1 MAGSLANKD
10 EAEKCRDLAAK
21 FLQQGEHGKAVR
33 FFEKSL
39 RLYPL
44 PGVESLLDLAKRR
57 QAGPGGGG
65 SAPFSSANGNGS
77 SGSSAGGADASPG
90 VRRRPSATTSAPAP
104 AAAAAAAGGGGG
116 SGRAFTPEQERMV
129 KQVLNS
135 KAKGHYDVLGIEK
148 GANDDQIKK
157 AYRKL
162 ALRLH
167 PDKNGAPQAHEA
179 FQAIGTAFAVLS
191 DADKRAHYDR
201 YGDGDGPQGIGGGQG
216 GGPFGRGHHY
226 GAEVS
231 PEDIFNMFFG
241 QPPGARRRQGRGGM
255 PSFNTRV
262 YRAGGGVDRGG
273 GGGNGQEGA
282 MGMNLLPLL
291 GAIVLMFLTLF
302 GGEQQEA
309 AFSLERTSAYK
320 VPKTTTQEKGVVG
333 GIDYF
338 VAPKFRQKYA
348 TNAERLRRAKRKR
361 RTMDSEAYDQLILE
375 METTPLPACE
385 ELAVKFSSHSTYN

>member
-1 MAGSLANKD
+1 
-10 EAEKCRDLAAK
+10 
-21 FLQQGEHGKAVR
+21 
-33 FFEKSL
+33 
-39 RLYPL
+39 
-44 PGVESLLDLAKRR
+44 
-57 QAGPGGGG
+57 
-65 SAPFSSANGNGS
+65 
-77 SGSSAGGADASPG
+77 
-90 VRRRPSATTSAPAP
+90 
-104 AAAAAAAGGGGG
+104 
-116 SGRAFTPEQERMV
+116 MV
-129 KQVLNS
+129 KQVLIS
-135 KAKGHYDVLGIEK
+135 KKKGHYDVLGVEK

-201 YGDGDGPQGIGGGQG
+201 YGDDDGPQGIGGGQG

-273 GGGNGQEGA
+273 GGGNGQEGG
-282 MGMNLLPLL
+282 MGMNFLPLL

-320 VPKTTTQEKGVVG
+320 IPKTTTQEKGVVG

-348 TNAERLRRAKRKR
+348 TNAERLRRVEVAVTEQHRTRLRFECNYLRQKNQARVAQASIQLAKRKR